1 MRRTHGGSGIATR
14 ISRYPFGDGRFRH
27 EFAPR
32 ELWHE
37 RDRCPGGGASLL
49 VSRNCGVTSVL
60 ALEEGDNGVD
70 CEDESE
76 VARKILHLAS
86 HPNPQRL
93 YDALDFDA
101 LGWDVAARRH
111 CGDCRGGG
119 DTNAEKKGR
128 G

>member
-14 ISRYPFGDGRFRH
+14 ISRYPFGDRRFRH

-49 VSRNCGVTSVL
+49 VSRNCGVTGVL
-60 ALEEGDNGVD
+60 ALEEGDIVFD

-86 HPNPQRL
+86 HPNSQRL

-101 LGWDVAARRH
+101 LGWDVAAKRLR
-111 CGDCRGGG
+111 DACRGAVSIAA
-119 DTNAEKKGR
+119 DK
-128 G
+128 